1 MVLYSEE
8 NHIFP
13 LELTEPMALY
23 LVGGEWVQ
31 LLEGFFLPS
40 VIEGGLFW
48 EVRGYTQKEDR
59 ELWDIFISILMVI
72 NKCE

>member
-31 LLEGFFLPS
+31 LLEGFFFA
-40 VIEGGLFW
+40 VC
-48 EVRGYTQKEDR
+48 D
-59 ELWDIFISILMVI
+59 
-72 NKCE
+72 